1 MHISR
6 LLRLTVSLGVMAA
19 ITAAPAAAQVVETE
33 PCKDEEGNLVFTE
46 LVQWIK
52 APENRFG
59 NFGAVSEATGEDFG
73 DYPTWSGEAPTES
86 VEDGAGG
93 ASIQQRA
100 GNAVGNEFN
109 REAAGHFEG
118 AFEGCLNAI
127 AWDQYLLSPVPPT
140 GGAVTTIIRLVIDG
154 QTVYVPATNMAPA
167 INAPSEGDTGL
178 LYRMQFVFT
187 GLYQLMN
194 SSPSDFAP
202 LEGEHTIEA
211 TMFSQF
217 VNDAQGAY
225 VYDTTEVPSRL
236 TFNKATGLGAYTK
249 IETFF

>member
-1 MHISR
+1 MRISR

-19 ITAAPAAAQVVETE
+19 ITTAPAAAQVVETE
-33 PCKDEEGNLVFTE
+33 PCKDEEGNLVFDE
-46 LVQWIK
+46 VVQWIK
-52 APENRFG
+52 TPEQKLG
-59 NFGAVSEATGEDFG
+59 NLGATDFG
-73 DYPTWSGEAPTES
+73 EFPTWSGEAPTES

-93 ASIQQRA
+93 GSIQHRA
-100 GNAVGNEFN
+100 GNPLGNEFN

-118 AFEGCLNAI
+118 TFAGCLNAI

-167 INAPSEGDTGL
+167 INAPSEGDTGV

>member
-1 MHISR
+1 MDIARWLRITISAGVVAA
-6 LLRLTVSLGVMAA
+6 LTVS
-19 ITAAPAAAQVVETE
+19 PAAAQEAE
-33 PCKDEEGNLVFTE
+33 RLPCHDEEGNLVFSE

-100 GNAVGNEFN
+100 GNPLGNEFN

-118 AFEGCLNAI
+118 AFEGCIDAI
-127 AWDQYLLSPVPPT
+127 AWDQYLLSPVPPA
-140 GGAVTTIIRLVIDG
+140 GGGVTTIIRLVIDG
-154 QTVYVPATNMAPA
+154 QTVYVPATNMAPD
-167 INAPSEGDTGL
+167 INAPPEGDTGL

-187 GLYQLMN
+187 GLYQLMK
-194 SSPSDFAP
+194 SSPADFQP

-217 VNDAQGAY
+217 VNDAQGMY

-236 TFNKATGLGAYTK
+236 TFNKSTGLGAYTK